1 MVNSMKSMKKT
12 RLSVDK
18 VPEDLRNQFRAW
30 CLVNGTTMQQEIIK
44 FMSWTVERERKG
56 KM

>member
-1 MVNSMKSMKKT
+1 MKSMKKT